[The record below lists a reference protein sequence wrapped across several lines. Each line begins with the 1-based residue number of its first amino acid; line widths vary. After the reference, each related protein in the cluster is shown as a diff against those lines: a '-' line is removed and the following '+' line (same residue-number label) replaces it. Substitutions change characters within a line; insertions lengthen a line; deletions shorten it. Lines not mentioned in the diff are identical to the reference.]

1 MGCKILVA
9 FDDSKNAM
17 RAVQF
22 VAETFSPDNKITL
35 LSVLQNTAALCEM
48 NSPEL
53 TPYFVSQQDSFCIL
67 EDKKK
72 GLVEEATEKAKS
84 YLTEAGF
91 NPRNIVIKL
100 IPKKKGVAG
109 DIVDEA
115 NSGYDIIVLGRRG
128 ISGIKEFLFGS
139 ISQKVL
145 QLAKDVSVLIVN

>member
-1 MGCKILVA
+1 MGRKILVA

-72 GLVEEATEKAKS
+72 GLVEDAIEKATPELKPR
-84 YLTEAGF
+84 YLQALVTGNAM
-91 NPRNIVIKL
+91 L
-100 IPKKKGVAG
+100 
-109 DIVDEA
+109 
-115 NSGYDIIVLGRRG
+115 SG
-128 ISGIKEFLFGS
+128 
-139 ISQKVL
+139 
-145 QLAKDVSVLIVN
+145 KDVIS